1 MAKKIKIVGEA
12 LLNHAEEVESS
23 RRGVAEDLFP
33 YIYVAAKKMSTR
45 AISRWLEESQGIK
58 LSAATISKVLR
69 ESDLRMRAIYELM
82 KHRERDLYSLT
93 PNDLPPN
100 GIPCSEL
107 FNLAA
112 FESNVQLGD
121 ERESLFDDP
130 DDFRSPLRAAHDT
143 RIILYNELHREWFAL
158 PQEFRED
165 CKKFAAPFELGTGA
179 RPV

>member
-1 MAKKIKIVGEA
+1 MVKKIKNVGEA

-23 RRGVAEDLFP
+23 RRGVADDLFP

-69 ESDLRMRAIYELM
+69 ESDLRMRSIYELM

-93 PNDLPPN
+93 PNDLPPD

-112 FESNVQLGD
+112 FEYNAQLQDGGA
-121 ERESLFDDP
+121 SLFGDHPEDMP
-130 DDFRSPLRAAHDT
+130 SPLYAAHET

-165 CKKFAAPFELGTGA
+165 CKKFAAPYELGSGA
-179 RPV
+179 RP

>member
-1 MAKKIKIVGEA
+1 MVKKIKNVGEA
-12 LLNHAEEVESS
+12 LLNHAEAVESS
-23 RRGVAEDLFP
+23 RRGVADDLFP

-45 AISRWLEESQGIK
+45 AISRWLEETQGIK

-69 ESDLRMRAIYELM
+69 ESDLRMRSVYEIM
-82 KHRERDLYSLT
+82 KQRERDLYSLT
-93 PNDLPPN
+93 PNDLPPD

-112 FESNVQLGD
+112 FEGNAQLGD
-121 ERESLFDDP
+121 EREWPFDDP
-130 DDFRSPLRAAHDT
+130 EDMRAPVRAAHET

-165 CKKFAAPFELGTGA
+165 CKKFAAPYELGSGA
-179 RPV
+179 RP